1 MLDSRTPLEKK
12 LWEKIG
18 PPLYYCSECMRG
30 VKVKAVE
37 GGEPIINRPCGWD
50 CGNQIIAPR
59 KAVCVG
65 EGGASIGTRFTIGWQ
80 RIKAALTGRDA

>member
-1 MLDSRTPLEKK
+1 MLDSRTDLEKL

-18 PPLYYCSECMRG
+18 PPLYYCDACKRG

-37 GGEPIINRPCGWD
+37 GGEPIIKRPCGWE
-50 CGNQIIAPR
+50 CGYPIIAPR

-65 EGGASIGTRFTIGWQ
+65 EGGASIGTRLAIGWQ
-80 RIKAALTGRDA
+80 RAKAMLTGRDA